1 MTHQLL
7 KTRKRAT
14 YRRMLKTIPQ
24 IIKLFLSIIDL
35 VLTDLES
42 MDGIFEGEAGIQPQ
56 MLQTI
61 KNRKKFLKICENIC
75 ENVNLD
81 KNRWEES
88 LVLVQESKTLFAL
101 ASTLRSQL
109 VIGQSFP
116 N

>member
-42 MDGIFEGEAGIQPQ
+42 MDGLFEGEAGIQP
-56 MLQTI
+56 QTI